1 VLLVA
6 LTGGIGSGKSLA
18 GEFFAQLG
26 ATEVDSDQLS
36 REVIERGTPGFD
48 LVIAR
53 FGDAIL
59 TDGIIDR
66 KKLAEIIFSDAQAKK
81 DLENIIHP
89 LVRTALNK
97 IVVAAKDREI
107 VINQI
112 PLLVETGGADRFHK
126 VIVVQA
132 AEDVRRERLRQ
143 RGMLTSDIDKRIA
156 SQASD
161 EERLAIADFLIRNDG
176 DKDAL
181 LRQVE
186 NVYEELMA
194 AQIQ

>member
-1 VLLVA
+1 
-6 LTGGIGSGKSLA
+6 
-18 GEFFAQLG
+18 
-26 ATEVDSDQLS
+26 
-36 REVIERGTPGFD
+36 VI
-48 LVIAR
+48 L
-53 FGDAIL
+53 
-59 TDGIIDR
+59 
-66 KKLAEIIFSDAQAKK
+66 
-81 DLENIIHP
+81 
-89 LVRTALNK
+89 
-97 IVVAAKDREI
+97 
-107 VINQI
+107 
-112 PLLVETGGADRFHK
+112 
-126 VIVVQA
+126 VQA

-143 RGMLTSDIDKRIA
+143 RGMLTSDVDKRIA